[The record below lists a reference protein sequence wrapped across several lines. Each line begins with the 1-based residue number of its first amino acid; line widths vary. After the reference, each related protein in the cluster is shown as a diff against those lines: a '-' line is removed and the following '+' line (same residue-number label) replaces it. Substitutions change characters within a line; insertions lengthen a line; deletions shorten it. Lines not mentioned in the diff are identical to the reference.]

1 MLSTSD
7 LEKKLSIRY
16 PNTVSKETNKK
27 RLHNIRTLSNYIKKE
42 INDNDLINGKKEV
55 SLLMYETSLN
65 EKIVIQFP
73 GRESNRNKDREYP
86 YDFKPKIID
95 KEGNALPD
103 MNFKEM
109 WDVLDKIN
117 SDTKKLMKC
126 MSLIFFRMGRM
137 INYELQQKTIR
148 KWIISEEITNE
159 DESISLE
166 LWYMNFDHDWIDF
179 INSRVEYIEMFDKYK
194 ISYEAFICFFEL
206 ILQNEDCKYYYKK
219 DNLSSGRINTS
230 DSMLLLSSYYDGS
243 ISIPTLLQKYVAGG
257 GIGAIT
263 KQEISKVT
271 NNKVIFYNPKD
282 IITSY
287 MDEKGIEYKENT
299 NKTINKQK
307 LSILVRDDNKKL
319 CFIKEKKEDK
329 QQTYNTFEQKGWSII
344 DLSDLSYESL
354 IDVLNEY
361 YR

>member
-1 MLSTSD
+1 M
-7 LEKKLSIRY
+7 
-16 PNTVSKETNKK
+16 
-27 RLHNIRTLSNYIKKE
+27 
-42 INDNDLINGKKEV
+42 
-55 SLLMYETSLN
+55 
-65 EKIVIQFP
+65 
-73 GRESNRNKDREYP
+73 
-86 YDFKPKIID
+86 
-95 KEGNALPD
+95 PD